1 MLVTSQHSSPRVVE
15 GGVGGGFGG
24 IAWFP
29 RGNGREISSRQQIV
43 QHSQPKRKTEL
54 KKKKGERVK
63 GKKTIISS
71 FKVSD
76 SFSFFSENSP
86 APTLD
91 GKDAVTVTYVAEEQN

>member
-24 IAWFP
+24 IAWFS

-43 QHSQPKRKTEL
+43 QHPQPKRKTEL
-54 KKKKGERVK
+54 KKKGERVK

-71 FKVSD
+71 FKVKV
-76 SFSFFSENSP
+76 SENSP

>member
-24 IAWFP
+24 IAWFS

-54 KKKKGERVK
+54 KKKGERVK

-71 FKVSD
+71 FKVTD
-76 SFSFFSENSP
+76 SFPFFSENSP
-86 APTLD
+86 VPTLD
-91 GKDAVTVTYVAEEQN
+91 GKDAVTVTYVSEEQN

>member
-24 IAWFP
+24 IAWFS

-43 QHSQPKRKTEL
+43 QHPQPKRKTEL
-54 KKKKGERVK
+54 KKKGERVN

-71 FKVSD
+71 FKVTD

-91 GKDAVTVTYVAEEQN
+91 GKDAVTVTYVAEKQN

>member
-1 MLVTSQHSSPRVVE
+1 MLVTSQHFSPRVVE

-24 IAWFP
+24 IAWFS

-43 QHSQPKRKTEL
+43 QHPQPKRKTEL

-71 FKVSD
+71 LKVTD

-91 GKDAVTVTYVAEEQN
+91 GKDAVTVTYVSEEQN

>member
-15 GGVGGGFGG
+15 GEVGGGFCG
-24 IAWFP
+24 IAWFS
-29 RGNGREISSRQQIV
+29 RGDGREISSRQQMV
-43 QHSQPKRKTEL
+43 QHPQPKRKTEL
-54 KKKKGERVK
+54 KKKGERVK

-71 FKVSD
+71 FKVTD